1 MSCMP
6 EKTQAMSISARQIRD
21 NLDAIHARIQAA
33 AARTGRSADE
43 IRLIAV
49 SKYMS
54 AETVKLAMAAGQF
67 CFGENFVQD
76 AQTKQALLDDPRNEW
91 HFIGHLQTNK
101 ARLIPGNFDWLHTL
115 DSLKLARKLSS
126 ATRTAQQDLNVLLQ
140 VNIAGD
146 PDKHGLAADAVFQFT
161 ESLLEA
167 GLDGIKLR
175 GLMTIGRQQA
185 TTDQRRAD
193 FLALHELSEGCAQR
207 FGEQYFKQLSMGMSD
222 DFELAIESGSTMVR
236 IGSAIFGARPQT
248 AQETPPPS

>member
-1 MSCMP
+1 MP
-6 EKTQAMSISARQIRD
+6 ENMAAMSTSARQIRD

-33 AARTGRSADE
+33 ATGAGRSADE

-49 SKYMS
+49 SKYMP
-54 AETVKLAMAAGQF
+54 AEAVQQAMAAGQF

-115 DSLKLARKLSS
+115 DSLKLAGKLSAS
-126 ATRTAQQDLNVLLQ
+126 AATSQQPLNVLLQ

-146 PDKHGLAADAVFQFT
+146 PDKHGLPGNTVFQFT

-167 GLDGIKLR
+167 GLHGIKLR

-193 FLALHELSEGCAQR
+193 FLALRELSEGCAQR
-207 FGEQYFKQLSMGMSD
+207 FGRQYFTQLSMGMSD
-222 DFELAIESGSTMVR
+222 DFELAISAGATMVR
-236 IGSAIFGARPQT
+236 VGSAIFGERPR
-248 AQETPPPS
+248 AAP

>member
-1 MSCMP
+1 
-6 EKTQAMSISARQIRD
+6 MSISASQIRD

-33 AARTGRSADE
+33 AAGAGRSADE

-76 AQTKQALLDDPRNEW
+76 AQSKQELLDDPRNEW
-91 HFIGHLQTNK
+91 HFIGHLQSNK

-115 DSLKLARKLSS
+115 DSLKLAQSLSG
-126 ATRTAQQDLNVLLQ
+126 ATRTTQQALNVLLQ

-146 PDKHGLAADAVFQFT
+146 PGKHGLPGNAVFQFT

-167 GLDGIKLR
+167 GLDGIQLR

-185 TTDQRRAD
+185 TMDERRAD
-193 FLALHELSEGCAQR
+193 FLALHELLEGCAQR
-207 FGEQYFKQLSMGMSD
+207 FGRQYFTQLSMGMSD
-222 DFELAIESGSTMVR
+222 DFELAIAAGATMIRV
-236 IGSAIFGARPQT
+236 GSAIFGARPQAT
-248 AQETPPPS
+248 PETPARY

>member
-1 MSCMP
+1 V
-6 EKTQAMSISARQIRD
+6 SINTGRIKH
-21 NLDAIHARIQAA
+21 NLAAIHARIEAA
-33 AARTGRSADE
+33 ATAAGRSADE

-49 SKYMS
+49 SKYMP
-54 AETVKLAMAAGQF
+54 AEAVQQAMAAGHF

-115 DSLKLARKLSS
+115 DSLKLARKLAA
-126 ATRTAQQDLNVLLQ
+126 ATQSAQQVLNVLLQ

-146 PDKHGLAADAVFQFT
+146 PDKHGLPVTEVCGFT

-167 GLDGIKLR
+167 GLHGIELR

-185 TTDQRRAD
+185 SMEERRTDFVDLR
-193 FLALHELSEGCAQR
+193 ELSEHCAER
-207 FGEQYFKQLSMGMSD
+207 FGRQYFTELSMGMSD
-222 DFELAIESGSTMVR
+222 DFELAIGAGATMIR

-248 AQETPPPS
+248 TR

>member
-1 MSCMP
+1 MS
-6 EKTQAMSISARQIRD
+6 TSAKQIRD

-33 AARTGRSADE
+33 ATGAGRSADE

-49 SKYMS
+49 SKRMS
-54 AETVKLAMAAGQF
+54 VETVQQAMAAGQF

-76 AQTKQALLDDPRNEW
+76 AQSKQALLDDPRNEW

-115 DSLKLARKLSS
+115 DSLKLAQGLSS
-126 ATRTAQQDLNVLLQ
+126 ATRTTQQTLNVLLQ

-146 PDKHGLAADAVFQFT
+146 PDKHGLPGNSVFQFT

-167 GLDGIKLR
+167 GLDGIQLH

-185 TTDQRRAD
+185 SMDERRAD
-193 FLALHELSEGCAQR
+193 FMALRELQEGCAQR
-207 FGEQYFKQLSMGMSD
+207 FGRQYFTQLSMGMSD
-222 DFELAIESGSTMVR
+222 DFELAISAGATMIRV
-236 IGSAIFGARPQT
+236 GSAIFGARPQ
-248 AQETPPPS
+248 AAP